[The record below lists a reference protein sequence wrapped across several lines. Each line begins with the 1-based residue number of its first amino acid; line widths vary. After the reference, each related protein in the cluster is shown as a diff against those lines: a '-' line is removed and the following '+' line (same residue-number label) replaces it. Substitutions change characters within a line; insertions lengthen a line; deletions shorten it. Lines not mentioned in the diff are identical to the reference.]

1 MPRRKGVL
9 AAALC
14 VALLAVTG
22 CETRI
27 PKEALQL
34 TPDSLQRRQVQT
46 RVFET
51 DDEAEL
57 LSASAGLLQDLG
69 FTLDESETELGVLV
83 ASKQRDATEAGQV
96 AGAIMIAVLFG
107 TYVATDDVQK
117 IRAALITRDLKGE
130 RRGTAVRLTLQ
141 RIVWNTDG
149 QISRTEPLD
158 DPEMYQEF
166 FSKLSKAVFLDAQE
180 L

>member
-1 MPRRKGVL
+1 MPRGKGVL

-83 ASKQRDATEAGQV
+83 ASKQRDASEAGQI
-96 AGAIMIAVLFG
+96 AGAIMIAIVFG
-107 TYVATDDVQK
+107 AYLPTDDVQK
-117 IRAALITRDLKGE
+117 IRAALITRDLGGE

-141 RIVWNTDG
+141 RIVWNTEG
-149 QISRTEPLD
+149 EISRTEPLD
-158 DPEMYQEF
+158 DPAMYQEF
-166 FSKLSKAVFLDAQE
+166 FAKLSKAVFLDAQE